1 MIPPDDL
8 GEGLDVAIDDLVARD
23 VGVAGIARGRL
34 HDDEPVLEVAPVE
47 EDGLLGRAVAP
58 VGGRIPQRG
67 RRRLGREAP
76 HPGTGRRRH
85 RRREEARG
93 RGERAEER
101 GEAAGC
107 GRGGE
112 RRERRAGEEE
122 RARRRRHGGSKTVGG
137 DESAEMRRG
146 GQGLSRIIGRGSWVW
161 GRNIRRLG
169 PCGLSFSVG
178 PYISFFGAHV
188 AFSFF
193 YLSHDD
199 LFC

>member
-1 MIPPDDL
+1 MRLIPPDDL

-34 HDDEPVLEVAPVE
+34 HDDEPVLKIASIE

-122 RARRRRHGGSKTVGG
+122 RARRRRRHGGSKTLGRRRVSGG
-137 DESAEMRRG
+137 DAGEHAAVGRR
-146 GQGLSRIIGRGSWVW
+146 
-161 GRNIRRLG
+161 
-169 PCGLSFSVG
+169 
-178 PYISFFGAHV
+178 
-188 AFSFF
+188 
-193 YLSHDD
+193 
-199 LFC
+199 